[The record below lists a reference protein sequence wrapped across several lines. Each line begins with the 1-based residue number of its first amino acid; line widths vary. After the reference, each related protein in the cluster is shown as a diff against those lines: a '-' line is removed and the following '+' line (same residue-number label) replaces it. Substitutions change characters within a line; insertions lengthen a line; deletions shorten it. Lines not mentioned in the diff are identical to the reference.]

1 MTAPVSPA
9 SSPNATAEKAHN
21 KASPILVGYIFGKN
35 KGERKLAMRNSVKP
49 AAVPSGM
56 GVNHESSRNG
66 VGAAMSPAIFW
77 RCAWVALLLAANAAL
92 AQPAA
97 FAERYSV
104 VPASADGI
112 GKRFMGREISAVM
125 GWQGAAWLERE
136 EREREERTD
145 LLLAALA
152 LQPGMVVA
160 DIGAGTGYLSRRMAP
175 AVMPG
180 GKVWAV
186 DVQPELISLLQAGV
200 KRSGLTQIEVRL
212 GAVDDVRL
220 PVGSVDMAVMVDVYH
235 ELAYPYEV
243 MASVLR
249 ALKPG
254 GRVVF
259 VEYKAEDP
267 RVPIKPL
274 HKMSE
279 AQIKREAAAFAL
291 DWERTVSTLPWQ
303 HVVVFRKR
311 G

>member
-1 MTAPVSPA
+1 MNHS
-9 SSPNATAEKAHN
+9 
-21 KASPILVGYIFGKN
+21 IF
-35 KGERKLAMRNSVKP
+35 RKY
-49 AAVPSGM
+49 
-56 GVNHESSRNG
+56 
-66 VGAAMSPAIFW
+66 
-77 RCAWVALLLAANAAL
+77 AWLALLLATTTAL
-92 AQPAA
+92 AQPAETS
-97 FAERYSV
+97 ERYSSA
-104 VPASADGI
+104 PASADGI
-112 GKRFMGREISAVM
+112 GKRYMGREISAVM

-186 DVQPELISLLQAGV
+186 DVQPEMIRLLQATV
-200 KRSGLTQIEVRL
+200 KRSGLSQIEPRL

-220 PVGSVDMAVMVDVYH
+220 PAGTVDLAIMVDVYH
-235 ELAYPYEV
+235 ELAYPYEL
-243 MASVLR
+243 MASVMK

-254 GRVVF
+254 GRIVF

-267 RVPIKPL
+267 QVPIKRL

-279 AQIKREAAAFAL
+279 AQIRREAAGFAL

-303 HVVVFRKR
+303 HVVIFRKR

>member
-1 MTAPVSPA
+1 MNPTTFLHGICVVFLMT
-9 SSPNATAEKAHN
+9 SST
-21 KASPILVGYIFGKN
+21 V
-35 KGERKLAMRNSVKP
+35 
-49 AAVPSGM
+49 
-56 GVNHESSRNG
+56 
-66 VGAAMSPAIFW
+66 
-77 RCAWVALLLAANAAL
+77 L
-92 AQPAA
+92 AQVAA
-97 FAERYSV
+97 YAERYSQL
-104 VPASADGI
+104 PASADGI
-112 GKRFMGREISAVM
+112 GKAYMGREISAVM

-136 EREREERTD
+136 ERHREERTD

-152 LQPGMVVA
+152 LQPGTVVA

-186 DVQPELISLLQAGV
+186 DVQPEMVSLMLAGV
-200 KRSGLTQIEVRL
+200 KRSGLTQIEARL
-212 GAVDDVRL
+212 SAVDDVKL
-220 PVGSVDMAVMVDVYH
+220 PASSVDLAIMVDVYH

-243 MASVLR
+243 MASVLK

-254 GRVVF
+254 GRVAF

-279 AQIKREAAAFAL
+279 AQIKREAAVFPL

-311 G
+311 D

>member
-1 MTAPVSPA
+1 MKRPHFYLSALT
-9 SSPNATAEKAHN
+9 
-21 KASPILVGYIFGKN
+21 
-35 KGERKLAMRNSVKP
+35 
-49 AAVPSGM
+49 
-56 GVNHESSRNG
+56 
-66 VGAAMSPAIFW
+66 
-77 RCAWVALLLAANAAL
+77 ALLMMAGTVL

-97 FAERYSV
+97 FAQRYSA
-104 VPASADGI
+104 VPTSSDGI
-112 GKRFMGREISAVM
+112 GKRYMGREISAVM

-152 LQPGMVVA
+152 LRPGMVVA

-175 AVMPG
+175 AVLPT

-186 DVQPELISLLQAGV
+186 DVQPEMVSLLQASV
-200 KRSGLTQIEVRL
+200 KRSGLTHIEPRL
-212 GAVDDVRL
+212 GAVDDVML
-220 PVGSVDMAVMVDVYH
+220 PAGSVDLAIMVDVYH
-235 ELAYPYEV
+235 ELAYPYEM
-243 MASVLR
+243 MASVMK

-279 AQIKREAAAFAL
+279 AQIKREAAVFAL

-311 G
+311 S